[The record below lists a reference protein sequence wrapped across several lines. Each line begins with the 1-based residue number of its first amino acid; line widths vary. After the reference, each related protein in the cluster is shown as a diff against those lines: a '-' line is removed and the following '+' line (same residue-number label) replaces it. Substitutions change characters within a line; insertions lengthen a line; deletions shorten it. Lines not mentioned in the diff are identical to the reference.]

1 MKTPALDKIMQHTL
15 LVALES
21 IRLQET
27 NPYYESNPCDPSLI
41 IDSLNNVDRRYDNGN
56 GIKTSRTL

>member
-21 IRLQET
+21 IRLRET
-27 NPYYESNPCDPSLI
+27 DSFYDSNPCDPSLI
-41 IDSLNNVDRRYDNGN
+41 IEALDNIERSMKPQDDWN
-56 GIKTSRTL
+56 GF